1 MKVMRKII
9 QIDEELCDG
18 CGMCVPSC
26 AEGSLEIVDGKVRV
40 IAEKLCDGL
49 GACLGEC
56 PNGALRIIERE
67 AEEFDEEAV
76 EKHLAA
82 DEKKPEPAPLMAGG
96 CPSAR
101 IRQFAPTPG
110 GNRHAPADDTAGGE
124 ASELTHWPVQIHL
137 VPPTAPFLKGADLLV
152 LADCVPVAFP
162 SLHRDFLKGKAVMMG
177 CPKLDDVQS
186 YIDKFTQ
193 IFRTAD
199 IKSVTA
205 VVMEVPCCS
214 GLPMIVQ
221 KAMDAAGR
229 RIPMEQVVISTRG
242 QILRRR

>member
-1 MKVMRKII
+1 
-9 QIDEELCDG
+9 
-18 CGMCVPSC
+18 
-26 AEGSLEIVDGKVRV
+26 
-40 IAEKLCDGL
+40 
-49 GACLGEC
+49 
-56 PNGALRIIERE
+56 
-67 AEEFDEEAV
+67 
-76 EKHLAA
+76 
-82 DEKKPEPAPLMAGG
+82 
-96 CPSAR
+96 
-101 IRQFAPTPG
+101 
-110 GNRHAPADDTAGGE
+110 
-124 ASELTHWPVQIHL
+124 
-137 VPPTAPFLKGADLLV
+137 
-152 LADCVPVAFP
+152 
-162 SLHRDFLKGKAVMMG
+162 MG

-214 GLPMIVQ
+214 GLPLIVQ